1 MTERSGMGG
10 SHSHELPNP
19 TYTPAIV
26 GLGIML
32 IAWGIVSAWAIAA
45 LGTVL
50 VAVGLTGW
58 FTEIRREH

>member
-1 MTERSGMGG
+1 MPASP
-10 SHSHELPNP
+10 SKLSNELPQP

-32 IAWGIVSAWAIAA
+32 IAFGIVSTWAVAVLGA
-45 LGTVL
+45 LL

-58 FTEIRREH
+58 YAEIRREH

>member
-1 MTERSGMGG
+1 MSESP
-10 SHSHELPNP
+10 SELSDELPQP

-32 IAWGIVSAWAIAA
+32 IAFGIVSTWAVAVLGA
-45 LGTVL
+45 LL

-58 FTEIRREH
+58 FAEIRREH